1 MEFMDVVMKRRSVR
15 KYKPDKVPK
24 AEIEYVL
31 EAARLAPSWAN
42 RQCWRYI
49 VVTDE
54 ATRRKIAMTEW
65 AAKAPVMIVGCG
77 DPTKAGNHD
86 GKPYYMLDMGI
97 SMEHLVLAAAERGL
111 GTCWL
116 GGQFDERIVREAL
129 GVPESHRVV
138 ALTPLGYPDES
149 PPAKERKPMSKIVTW
164 EKW

>member
-1 MEFMDVVMKRRSVR
+1 MEFMDVVKKRRSIR
-15 KYKPDKVPK
+15 KYKPDRVPK

-54 ATRRKIAMTEW
+54 ATRKRITMTEW
-65 AAKAPVMIVGCG
+65 AAKAPVVIVACG
-77 DPTKAGNHD
+77 DPSKAGNRD

-97 SMEHLVLAAAERGL
+97 SMEHLVLAASEHGL

-116 GGQFDERIVREAL
+116 GGQFDEKTVREAL
-129 GVPESHRVV
+129 GVPESHRIV
-138 ALTPLGYPDES
+138 AMTPLGYPDES
-149 PPAKERKPMSKIVTW
+149 PPAKERKPLPELATW

>member
-1 MEFMDVVMKRRSVR
+1 MELMDVMRKRRSIR

-31 EAARLAPSWAN
+31 EAARLAPSWKN
-42 RQCWRYI
+42 SQCWRYV

-54 ATRRKIAMTEW
+54 ATRRRITMTEW
-65 AAKAPVMIVGCG
+65 AAKAPVVIVACG
-77 DPTKAGNHD
+77 DPVKAGDRD
-86 GKPYYMLDMGI
+86 GKPYYMLDVGI

-111 GTCWL
+111 GTCWI
-116 GGQFDERIVREAL
+116 GGQLDEKAVRAAL

-149 PPAKERKPMSKIVTW
+149 PDAKARKPLAEMATW